1 MFATTASA
9 TATTVAAGT
18 RPNLSHPHTRDDSM
32 LTYSRT
38 TTIPTTTTSKSLGN
52 SGRGLGGGG
61 GGSSLVPLSR
71 LRDVLSDAG
80 VQLGSDDAARLED
93 IVRRDLL
100 AHPNSSPR
108 ANSSATGTGANSG
121 GCPSPGADAIEPL
134 ISLDRFCSII
144 GVATVPHSTQSNTME
159 LADPRY
165 ILIIN

>member
-1 MFATTASA
+1 MSNGVSNSLGALLYIPTT
-9 TATTVAAGT
+9 TTSPT
-18 RPNLSHPHTRDDSM
+18 NP
-32 LTYSRT
+32 T
-38 TTIPTTTTSKSLGN
+38 TTTSPTIPTTTTSKSLGN

-93 IVRRDLL
+93 IVRRELL
-100 AHPNSSPR
+100 THPSPSPR
-108 ANSSATGTGANSG
+108 ANSSANAGANSG
-121 GCPSPGADAIEPL
+121 SSSSPGADAIEPL